1 MTTVSLSKFSLSIFI
16 FITDLHPRVL
26 KEKKKLS
33 TKVES
38 LNRKVQNLQAKLAA
52 AKASSNSV
60 PSPSDAGPSQK
71 SPQSN
76 TDLAPLA
83 KALSPS
89 LALTSQT
96 PQSVSSAF
104 SRPKSATT
112 SSAPHPAS
120 SSSITPPSLQRKPS
134 ERIVSGPSHITRPKT
149 PERNRTITPVFKART
164 PEHRVAPEADSMSSA
179 VVIGKKRSAP
189 DDFEA
194 CENMPVQA
202 FTAEGEDVENKTPRV
217 RRVLNSLQS
226 GFTPQRHQNA
236 RHTAPMPS
244 PRRTAPPRSS
254 PFISDMTNTP
264 DAVSLMPASTT
275 KQSNKRS
282 WLGKIRGSSHS
293 TERPSSSR
301 SLFDQGESS

>member
-1 MTTVSLSKFSLSIFI
+1 MHS
-16 FITDLHPRVL
+16 RVL

-52 AKASSNSV
+52 AKASSNSL
-60 PSPSDAGPSQK
+60 PSPSDIGLSQR
-71 SPQSN
+71 SPQPN
-76 TDLAPLA
+76 TDLAS
-83 KALSPS
+83 SPS
-89 LALTSQT
+89 LAATSQV
-96 PQSVSSAF
+96 PQNVSSAF
-104 SRPKSATT
+104 SRPRSATA
-112 SSAPHPAS
+112 SSAPHPTS
-120 SSSITPPSLQRKPS
+120 SSSITPPSLKRKPS
-134 ERIVSGPSHITRPKT
+134 ERIVSGPSHIIRPKT
-149 PERNRTITPVFKART
+149 PEHSRTITPVFKART
-164 PEHRVAPEADSMSSA
+164 PEHRVIPQADSMLSA

-202 FTAEGEDVENKTPRV
+202 FTADGEDVENRTPRV

-226 GFTPQRHQNA
+226 GFTPQRHQNT
-236 RHTAPMPS
+236 RQTAPMPS

-264 DAVSLMPASTT
+264 DVVPAIPTSTT

-282 WLGKIRGSSHS
+282 WLGKIRGSSHA
-293 TERPSSSR
+293 TERPGTR
-301 SLFDQGESS
+301 SLFDRGESA